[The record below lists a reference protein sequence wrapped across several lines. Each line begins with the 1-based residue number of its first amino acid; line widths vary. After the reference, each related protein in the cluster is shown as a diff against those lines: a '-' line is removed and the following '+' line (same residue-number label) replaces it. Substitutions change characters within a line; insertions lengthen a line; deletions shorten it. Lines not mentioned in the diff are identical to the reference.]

1 MNLAL
6 HEGLNLNPGSEG
18 LRGLSFQWWVSQL
31 PVESGGLGLRNQTHL
46 SNIAYLGTIEFC
58 LPSFS
63 GPKGICQPLHHLAPD
78 PNPEDRWGP
87 LVRSTSR
94 LGWEFAWAWGI
105 VREEAQG
112 IAKYLK
118 EDLPEI
124 LDTGPKRFGLGADPG
139 SRQIIV
145 RERETLLTKVLKKTL
160 EDLEDQT
167 SMEV

>member
-1 MNLAL
+1 M
-6 HEGLNLNPGSEG
+6 
-18 LRGLSFQWWVSQL
+18 SQL
-31 PVESGGLGLRNQTHL
+31 PVESGGLGSRNQTHL

-124 LDTGPKRFGLGADPG
+124 LDTGPKRFGLEAESGF
-139 SRQIIV
+139 RQIIV